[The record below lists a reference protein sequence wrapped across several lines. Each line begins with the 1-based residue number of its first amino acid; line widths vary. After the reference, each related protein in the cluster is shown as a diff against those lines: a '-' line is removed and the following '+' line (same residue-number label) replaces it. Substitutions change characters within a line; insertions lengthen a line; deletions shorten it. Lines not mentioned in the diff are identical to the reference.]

1 MSKNLIQ
8 CIGNRLGRDD
18 GAGPALADRL
28 RRQSLPVGTEIGE
41 HWGEGSELMQEW
53 EQAERVILVDAAAS
67 GAPPGTIHR
76 FNAAA
81 QAIPKGFCCYS
92 THRFGVAEAVELARA
107 LGRLPK
113 EIRLY
118 AIEGADF
125 GNGEGLS
132 PMVAEAVAKL
142 SGEILRRLS
151 RGPGS
156 ASENSENTNK
166 FISSKPFSVADT
178 EG

>member
-1 MSKNLIQ
+1 
-8 CIGNRLGRDD
+8 
-18 GAGPALADRL
+18 
-28 RRQSLPVGTEIGE
+28 
-41 HWGEGSELMQEW
+41 MQEW

-76 FNAAA
+76 FDARA

-92 THRFGVAEAVELARA
+92 THRFGVAEAVELARV

-118 AIEGADF
+118 AIEGTDF

-132 PMVAEAVAKL
+132 PAVAEAVENL
-142 SGEILRRLS
+142 SADILQQLS
-151 RGPGS
+151 D
-156 ASENSENTNK
+156 NH
-166 FISSKPFSVADT
+166 
-178 EG
+178 

>member
-1 MSKNLIQ
+1 VSDPRTLIQ

-18 GAGPALADRL
+18 GAGPAVADRL
-28 RRQSLPVGTEIGE
+28 RRQSLPARTDICK
-41 HWGEGSELMQEW
+41 HWGEGSQLMQEW
-53 EQAERVILVDAAAS
+53 DRAERVILVDAAAS

-76 FNAAA
+76 FDARA

-92 THRFGVAEAVELARA
+92 THRFGVAEAVELARV

-118 AIEGADF
+118 AIEGTDF

-132 PMVAEAVAKL
+132 PAVAEAVENL
-142 SGEILRRLS
+142 SADIFKHLS
-151 RGPGS
+151 D
-156 ASENSENTNK
+156 NH
-166 FISSKPFSVADT
+166 
-178 EG
+178 